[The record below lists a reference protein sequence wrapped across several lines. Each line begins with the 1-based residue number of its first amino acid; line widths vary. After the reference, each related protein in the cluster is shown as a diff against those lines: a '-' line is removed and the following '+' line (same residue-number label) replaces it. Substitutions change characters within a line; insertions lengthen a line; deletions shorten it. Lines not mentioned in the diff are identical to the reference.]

1 MAIQDR
7 YDVCVVGGGSGG
19 IGAAVAAAR
28 MGLSVLL
35 VEREGRLGGT
45 STLGGVNGWEPTVGA
60 TGVPRDIYDRLAA
73 IPGAVGIASL
83 VEPYS
88 PGHPYGEWAPEPGL
102 GYDDTLRR
110 SGRKPAMVHSVVFE
124 LEPFHRVVLET
135 LGDTGNCDVLL
146 DASFVEVETRDGR
159 VASVAIEHANER
171 RTVSADWY
179 IDCTDAALALAADA
193 ECETSEKP
201 NGVTLVYRVRPTA
214 TPRVEPLPADV
225 PDEPYP
231 ASAHIVTYPCS
242 DRNVNMLPTMR
253 GEEYASMPPEEAR
266 AKCERRV
273 ARHWCWLQSEH
284 GFDAWERSWTAPMMG
299 VRESRRIVGE
309 YVLTEDD
316 IRGGLSGQNH
326 DDVVTITDHPV
337 DVHGEGGGCVELDE
351 PYGVPYRCLIPRGFR
366 NLLVASR
373 AASFSH
379 VAASSCRLSRTMMQL
394 GQAAGTACAIASDE
408 GCDLPGV
415 PPSVLRQR
423 LREQGVQFDR
433 EPGAASA

>member
-35 VEREGRLGGT
+35 AEREDRLGGT
-45 STLGGVNGWEPTVGA
+45 STLGGVNSWEPTVGA

-73 IPGAVGIASL
+73 IPDAVGIASL
-83 VEPYS
+83 AAPYS
-88 PGHPYGEWAPEPGL
+88 AEHPYGEWAPESGL

-110 SGRKPAMVHSVVFE
+110 SGMKPGTWHSVVFE
-124 LEPFHRVVLET
+124 LEPFHRVVLEM
-135 LGDTGNCDVLL
+135 LNETGNCDVLL
-146 DASFVEVETRDGR
+146 DASFVEVDARDGC
-159 VASVAIEHANER
+159 VAGIVIGHANER
-171 RTVSADWY
+171 RTVPADWY

-214 TPRVEPLPADV
+214 TPRVEPLPAGV

-231 ASAHIVTYPCS
+231 ASAHIVTYPCG

-253 GEEYASMPPEEAR
+253 GEEFASMPPEEAR
-266 AKCERRV
+266 AECERRV
-273 ARHWCWLQSEH
+273 AQHWCWLQSEH
-284 GFDAWERSWTAPMMG
+284 GFDAWERSWTAPMLG

-309 YVLTEDD
+309 YVLTEHDV
-316 IRGGLSGQNH
+316 RAGLSGQH
-326 DDVVTITDHPV
+326 HGDIVAITGHPV
-337 DVHGEGGGCVELDE
+337 DIHGEGGGCVELDE
-351 PYGVPYRCLIPRGFR
+351 PYGVPYRCLIPKGFR

-394 GQAAGTACAIASDE
+394 GQAAGTACAVASNE
-408 GCDLPGV
+408 RRDLPDV
-415 PPSVLRQR
+415 PPGLLQR
-423 LREQGVQFDR
+423 RLCDQGVQLD
-433 EPGAASA
+433 